1 MSKDFIRVT
10 TGTEIPTSKESQVR
24 IILEGK
30 VYDALY
36 RKFMSTAPI
45 ARMTDYGSFLS
56 VTFDDLLQYLNANP
70 TEIERLL
77 PWETGEYREGI
88 GILRKPDGTYELRER
103 DHGWTT
109 YTEQAENLE
118 RVVEKWLPR
127 HLVAQGL
134 RGLVPKV

>member
-1 MSKDFIRVT
+1 MSKNFIRVT
-10 TGTEIPTSKESQVR
+10 TGTEIPTSKESQAR

-30 VYDALY
+30 VYDAVY

-45 ARMTDYGSFLS
+45 ARLTDYGSFFS
-56 VTFDDLLQYLNANP
+56 ITFDDLLQYLKAHP

-88 GILRKPDGTYELRER
+88 GILRRADGTYELRER

-118 RVVEKWLPR
+118 RVVEKWLHR